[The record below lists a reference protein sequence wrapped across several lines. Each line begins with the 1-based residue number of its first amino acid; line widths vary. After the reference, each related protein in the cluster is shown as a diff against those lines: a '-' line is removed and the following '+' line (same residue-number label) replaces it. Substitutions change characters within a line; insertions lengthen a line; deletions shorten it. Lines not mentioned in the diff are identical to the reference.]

1 MRQHS
6 GVVRSVAV
14 AASCVFFGVIA
25 QDCRAASKQP
35 AEAHSHVAMPP
46 HFKVEATELE
56 GPVFADSNG
65 HTLYSWPFKL
75 LRVGNAGDPKGQ
87 ANCTAAKT
95 TENVGYMSPYPGG
108 FTLPDLKTRPSCEQ
122 VWAPVLAQPKA
133 KEVGK
138 WTVITRKDG
147 RKQWAYDGAALYT
160 SSLDREPGDV
170 LGGDTFEHRGDDPAI
185 RVPVQPP
192 PDVPPGFSVT
202 TMRAGRLLL
211 AERDFS
217 VYASDRDGPDKS
229 NCDANCAQTWKPML
243 APQSAHPHG
252 DWSIFERSPGVRQ
265 WAFRKKPLYQYT
277 LDTYAH
283 SFQGSDVPGWHN
295 VFTQLAPPPPPGFT
309 VQDTTSGQVLADS
322 NGKTIY
328 TYFCGDDSLDQLGCD
343 HPSETQA
350 YRFAMCG
357 GGDPG
362 RCVRTFPYVLAPKN
376 ARSESRS
383 WTVIDID
390 PKTGHLA
397 ARGQADVL
405 HVWAFRGRP
414 VYTYAGDDRA
424 GDINADGLGEFRA
437 EREGFKA
444 FWVRDDFNRRAG

>member
-1 MRQHS
+1 
-6 GVVRSVAV
+6 
-14 AASCVFFGVIA
+14 
-25 QDCRAASKQP
+25 
-35 AEAHSHVAMPP
+35 MPP
-46 HFKVEATELE
+46 HFKVEATELD
-56 GPVFADSNG
+56 GPVFAAPNG
-65 HTLYSWPFKL
+65 HTLYSWPFKQ
-75 LRVGNAGDPKGQ
+75 LRVGNTGDPKGQ
-87 ANCTAAKT
+87 TTCTTAKT
-95 TENVGYMSPYPGG
+95 TVNAGYMSPYPGG
-108 FTLPDLKTRPSCEQ
+108 FTLPDLNTRPSCEQ
-122 VWAPVLAQPKA
+122 VWAPVLAQPRA

-185 RVPVQPP
+185 RVPIQPP

-202 TMRAGRLLL
+202 TMRTGRLLL

-217 VYASDRDGPDKS
+217 VYASDQDGPDQS
-229 NCDANCAQTWKPML
+229 NCDAGCAQTWKPML

-328 TYFCGDDSLDQLGCD
+328 TYFCGDDALDQLGCD

-383 WTVIDID
+383 WAVIDID
-390 PKTGHLA
+390 PKTGRLA

>member
-328 TYFCGDDSLDQLGCD
+328 TYFCGDDALDQLGCD